1 MGYSGL
7 CIKQMFLKSP
17 SVSILG
23 LGGVGDPAGPEEGL
37 CPALRELTVV
47 RAVMEEAQ
55 RVVSP
60 VVVPDIGGGG

>member
-7 CIKQMFLKSP
+7 CIKQMFLK